1 MSHVVITSADDERT
15 DPVMLRSSQR
25 ALHIAIS
32 SIAPDYLPVLTLLL
46 QTFKKLT
53 PNRDKL

>member
-15 DPVMLRSSQR
+15 DPVMLRSNQR

-32 SIAPDYLPVLTLLL
+32 SIAPDSHFFYKLL
-46 QTFKKLT
+46 KS
-53 PNRDKL
+53 